1 MLELALLSFFAAGI
15 VVVVLLIVRARRRA
29 AGGADKW
36 SSAGGVVV
44 NDRDEIAL
52 VLQRGRAKRWRWT
65 LPKGRVDPGETVE
78 VAALREVYEETG
90 LWARIVRPIALHDG
104 DRHFVYY
111 FEMALERDDQRHDA
125 ETKEVRF
132 VSVAKA
138 AKLLRSRRDLAV
150 LRRFVEQR
158 TQVKA
163 AVAST

>member
-1 MLELALLSFFAAGI
+1 MFELALSLPAAG
-15 VVVVLLIVRARRRA
+15 VLVVLVLLVRARRRD
-29 AGGADKW
+29 AGGAAKW

-44 NDRDEIAL
+44 NERDEVAL

-78 VAALREVYEETG
+78 AAAVREVYEETG
-90 LWARIVRPIALHDG
+90 LAARIVRPIALHDG

-132 VSVAKA
+132 VSLAKA

-158 TQVKA
+158 TQVKC
-163 AVAST
+163 ASALP